1 MRFWIAAALFILSV
15 IFMLVGLGQRTI
27 WAPPPSTSASIQVDA
42 SAPYTVIPHSVIAL
56 NPGNP
61 IIRASGTKNAFVSSG
76 RESDVMAW
84 VGSSKYQNLEIA
96 DGVLTFVEH
105 PGDSVFAVPAGS
117 DLWRDESSAVEK
129 TQLRIKSSDEAAVL
143 IASNGKLAAPGNIE
157 IIWPIYH
164 DLTWSNIFLISGAS
178 ILLAALLFNWL
189 TYRSIRRKSG
199 PKRKT
204 PKAPKPPQYR
214 AKKRASLAPVRGRRS
229 SRRAFVAIPA
239 SMVVLGLL
247 AGCSAP
253 TSEPSPSASADQI
266 EVPPAVVTAK
276 QLERILGSV
285 SKASSL
291 ADEALDKKLLTSR
304 FAGPALSLRAV
315 NYYLRTKSS
324 SVAATPAIVGEPI
337 TFSLPAA
344 SNTWPRTIMAVTDER
359 GDAALP
365 QMLILQQRSPREN
378 YRVWFNVRLMPG
390 AKIPEVPSADAGA
403 IPVDPASVFLKIAP
417 QSIPAAYGDVI
428 NRGASSLSAGLFD
441 TSKDEFYKQVSESQ
455 KSQVATLTTAKITFT
470 HALGDKNVQSLATTA
485 GGALVA
491 VYMTDTY
498 TIKPIRRISAVAVTG
513 QEKILL
519 GADGSTTGVK
529 SVYGDML
536 LFYVPALSDEQG
548 IRLLG
553 VTQGLLSVRSL

>member
-1 MRFWIAAALFILSV
+1 MRLWIAAALFMLSV
-15 IFMLVGLGQRTI
+15 ILMLVGLGQRTI
-27 WAPPPSTSASIQVDA
+27 WAPPASTSISIQVDA
-42 SAPYTVIPHSVIAL
+42 SAPYTVIPHSVISL

-61 IIRASGTKNAFVSSG
+61 IIRAAGAKNAFIASG

-84 VGSSKYQNLEIA
+84 VGASKYQNLEPKKA
-96 DGVLTFVEH
+96 ELTVVEH
-105 PGDSVFAVPAGS
+105 PGDSAFAAPAGS
-117 DLWRDESSAVEK
+117 DLWRSESSSVG
-129 TQLRIKSSDEAAVL
+129 TTTLRISSKDEAAVL
-143 IASNGKLAAPGNIE
+143 IASNGKLAAPGDIE
-157 IIWPIYH
+157 IIWPIFH
-164 DLTWSNIFLISGAS
+164 DLTWSNIFLISGAAF
-178 ILLAALLFNWL
+178 LLAALLFNWL
-189 TYRSIRRKSG
+189 TFRSIRRKSG

-214 AKKRASLAPVRGRRS
+214 AKKRVSLAPVRGRRS
-229 SRRAFVAIPA
+229 SRRAFIAVPA
-239 SMVVLGLL
+239 SILALGLL

-253 TSEPSPSASADQI
+253 SDKPSPQASVDQI
-266 EVPPAVVTAK
+266 EVPPPVVTTQ
-276 QLERILGSV
+276 QLERILS
-285 SKASSL
+285 SISSSIKA
-291 ADEALDKKLLTSR
+291 ADDSLDKKLLTSR
-304 FAGPALSLRAV
+304 TAGPALSLRAV
-315 NYYLRTKSS
+315 NYYLRSKSS
-324 SVAATPAIVGEPI
+324 SVPASAAIVSEPI

-344 SNTWPRTIMAVTDER
+344 SSTWPRTVMAVTDEP
-359 GDAALP
+359 GDSALP

-378 YRVWFNVRLMPG
+378 YRLWFNVRLMPG
-390 AKIPEVPSADAGA
+390 AKIPEVPSTEAGA
-403 IPVDPASVFLKIAP
+403 IPVDPSSVFLKLAP

-441 TSKDEFYKQVSESQ
+441 TSKDEFYRQVSDSQ
-455 KSQVATLTTAKITFT
+455 KSQVVTLTTAKITFT
-470 HALGDKNVQSLATTA
+470 HALGDKNVQALATTT

-519 GADGSTTGVK
+519 GADGSTTGVR

-553 VTQGLLSVRSL
+553 VTQGLVSVRSL